1 MFLKMDLSADI
12 LKEICRDFT
21 SISSKLLSVSMGN
34 IYYIS
39 FDKEQHSIR
48 MYDVTDI
55 FNLIWYPNQR
65 LFLI

>member
-39 FDKEQHSIR
+39 FDKNNTLYACMTS
-48 MYDVTDI
+48 
-55 FNLIWYPNQR
+55 LIY
-65 LFLI
+65 LILYGTLINAYS